1 VNDQE
6 LLAQRFEAHR
16 SYLHSAAY
24 RMLGSTGEA
33 DDAVQ
38 EAWLRLSRSD
48 SDDVD
53 NLRAW
58 LTTVVGR
65 VSLDML
71 RARKARREEFDGMQH
86 PEPIVSEVT
95 DENPAEEAEL
105 ADSVGL
111 AMLVVLENLSPAE
124 RIAFVLHDMFGVP
137 FSEIGE
143 IAGRSPDA
151 ARQLASRARRR
162 IRGSVPP
169 PDPDVEEQRRVVD
182 AFLAAARAGDFEALL
197 DVLDPDVVSRVHTV
211 EGDPRAR
218 APFVGAA
225 EVASNAAK
233 GGPRF
238 ATHARP
244 ATVNGA
250 PGLVVEFSGKRF
262 AVMGCT
268 VKGGRIAAIDLV
280 LEPLARHRQAGE
292 DRP

>member
-1 VNDQE
+1 MAV
-6 LLAQRFEAHR
+6 
-16 SYLHSAAY
+16 AY

-48 SDDVD
+48 SDAVG

-71 RARKARREEFDGMQH
+71 RARKARREQPDDH
-86 PEPIVSEVT
+86 LEPIVSEVT
-95 DENPAEEAEL
+95 EENPAEEVEL
-105 ADSVGL
+105 ADSIGL

-124 RIAFVLHDMFGVP
+124 RVAFVLHDMFGVP

-143 IAGRSPDA
+143 ISGRSPDA

-162 IRGSVPP
+162 VRGSVPP
-169 PDPDVEEQRRVVD
+169 ADADAEEQRRVID

-197 DVLDPDVVSRVHTV
+197 NVLDPDVVFRLHTV

-218 APFVGAA
+218 PPAVGA
-225 EVASNAAK
+225 EQVARQALA
-233 GGPRF
+233 GGRRF
-238 ATHARP
+238 APYARP

-250 PGLVVEFSGKRF
+250 PGLIVETPERRIG
-262 AVMGCT
+262 VMGCT
-268 VKGGRIAAIDLV
+268 VKDGRITAIDLV
-280 LEPLARHRQAGE
+280 LEPLE
-292 DRP
+292 RPESG

>member
-1 VNDQE
+1 MTDQE
-6 LLAQRFEAHR
+6 LLARRFEDHR
-16 SYLHSAAY
+16 DYLHSVAY

-48 SDDVD
+48 SEAVD

-71 RARKARREEFDGMQH
+71 RARKARREQPDDH
-86 PEPIVSEVT
+86 LEPIVSEVT
-95 DENPAEEAEL
+95 EENPAEEVEL
-105 ADSVGL
+105 ADSIGL
-111 AMLVVLENLSPAE
+111 AMLVVLENLTPAE
-124 RIAFVLHDMFGVP
+124 RVAFVLHDMFGVP

-143 IAGRSPDA
+143 ISGRTPDA

-162 IRGSVPP
+162 VRGSVPP
-169 PDPDVEEQRRVVD
+169 ADADAEEQRRVID

-197 DVLDPDVVSRVHTV
+197 EVLDPDVVFRLHTV

-218 APFVGAA
+218 PPAVGA
-225 EVASNAAK
+225 EQVARQALA
-233 GGPRF
+233 GGRRF
-238 ATHARP
+238 APYARP

-250 PGLVVEFSGKRF
+250 PGLIVETPQRRIG
-262 AVMGCT
+262 VMGCT
-268 VKGGRIAAIDLV
+268 VKDGRITAVDLV
-280 LEPLARHRQAGE
+280 LEPPPGHE
-292 DRP
+292 SS